1 MWVIELEN
9 QNKMTDTQYER
20 AEEIQ
25 KQIRGILVEITT
37 QKFLLERME
46 SHPGEPN
53 NPDLICV
60 QPYTYPISTGRFYM
74 KRDYILEAI
83 KDRIQ
88 ELEHQN
94 SLLREKF
101 EQI

>member
-1 MWVIELEN
+1 
-9 QNKMTDTQYER
+9 MTETQYLQ
-20 AEEIQ
+20 AFEIQ
-25 KQIRGILVEITT
+25 NQINSNQTEIVS
-37 QKFLLERME
+37 QQFLLERME
-46 SHPGEPN
+46 LHLGEPN
-53 NPDLICV
+53 DPNLICV

-74 KRDYILEAI
+74 KREYILQAI

-88 ELEHQN
+88 ELENQN